1 MRECGLEADWTRRR
15 RRKKGRRGNSDA
27 RTHRLTDRLM
37 EQADEVRG
45 RKRASE
51 RANERGGFREAGGRG
66 DGLGRG
72 WTDGRGGA
80 RQYELSRAFLR
91 GGVRRITARVRGG
104 GDWALGYGNRERL
117 NRRSRQVSS
126 LEFLSKKMLGLIAI

>member
-1 MRECGLEADWTRRR
+1 MRECGLEADWRRRR

-51 RANERGGFREAGGRG
+51 RTRWIQGSRRK
-66 DGLGRG
+66 RRR
-72 WTDGRGGA
+72 TRTRMDGRT
-80 RQYELSRAFLR
+80 RR
-91 GGVRRITARVRGG
+91 G
-104 GDWALGYGNRERL
+104 
-117 NRRSRQVSS
+117 
-126 LEFLSKKMLGLIAI
+126 